1 MLETILRDSI
11 KAMWLLWLVYWIVA
25 ARQAK
30 ITRWREGMLVRVF
43 DVALLSSAATLLLGR
58 EWLPPILG
66 AQFLGQ
72 GIVLPIIGTAATALG
87 LGLAIWA
94 RVHLGRNWSG
104 TITLKEEHALIRTGP
119 YARIRHPIYSGVL
132 LALLGAVLAIGEV
145 RVVGAF
151 VLVLAAFVRRV
162 LAEEKH
168 LRELF
173 PQYAAYSRETAA
185 LIPFLF

>member
-30 ITRWREGMLVRVF
+30 TTRWREGIFVRVV
-43 DVALLSSAATLLLGR
+43 DLALLLCATLLLLAR
-58 EWLPPILG
+58 EWLPPVLG
-66 AQFLGQ
+66 AQFLVQ
-72 GIVLPIIGTAATALG
+72 SIVFPLVGTAATALG

-94 RVHLGRNWSG
+94 RVHLGRDWSG
-104 TITLKEEHALIRTGP
+104 TVTLKEEHALIRTGP
-119 YARIRHPIYSGVL
+119 YARVRHPIYSGVL

-145 RVVGAF
+145 RILIAF
-151 VLVLAAFVRRV
+151 LLVLAAFVRRV

-168 LRELF
+168 LRGAF

-185 LIPFLF
+185 LIPLVY

>member
-25 ARQAK
+25 ARQGK
-30 ITRWREGMLVRVF
+30 ITRWREGILVRVA
-43 DVALLSSAATLLLGR
+43 DLALLLGAAALLLGR
-58 EWLPPILG
+58 DWLPDIFV

-72 GIVLPIIGTAATALG
+72 RIVPLIIGTAATALG
-87 LGLAIWA
+87 LGFAIWA

-104 TITLKEEHALIRTGP
+104 TVTLKEEHALIRTGP
-119 YARIRHPIYSGVL
+119 YARVRHPIYSGVL

-145 RVVGAF
+145 RVVIAF

-173 PQYAAYSRETAA
+173 PQYASYSRETAA
-185 LIPFLF
+185 LIPLLF